1 MQIST
6 FQASQLKK
14 DGANSW
20 TAKLVRP
27 VIVDG
32 VLPVVFS
39 GPPEAVFFAPIAGQ
53 ASKHC
58 SHKVPEAE
66 LKRDKRRRRL
76 GWAANGA
83 TDRIGPGK
91 GRSLA
96 FGKFRT
102 LQNGSV
108 NLQAAELQLTTL
120 AESPCSG
127 IAVIVRMQAHMAKP
141 ASSLKL
147 PADYVATLLNCQTL
161 QGLAK
166 NFTETAT
173 GLKLRKEGEWNSIA
187 YTDMTVWSRLPS
199 SSMVFLY
206 SQLMARQS
214 IQCVRVY
221 MRYPGD
227 G

>member
-1 MQIST
+1 M
-6 FQASQLKK
+6 
-14 DGANSW
+14 
-20 TAKLVRP
+20 
-27 VIVDG
+27 
-32 VLPVVFS
+32 
-39 GPPEAVFFAPIAGQ
+39 
-53 ASKHC
+53 
-58 SHKVPEAE
+58 
-66 LKRDKRRRRL
+66 
-76 GWAANGA
+76 
-83 TDRIGPGK
+83 
-91 GRSLA
+91 
-96 FGKFRT
+96 
-102 LQNGSV
+102 

-120 AESPCSG
+120 AGTWLVSIHRTTNPLMLMPIIESPCSG

-141 ASSLKL
+141 ASSKL

-173 GLKLRKEGEWNSIA
+173 GLKLRKESEWNSIA

-206 SQLMARQS
+206 TQLIARQS
-214 IQCVRVY
+214 IQGVRVY